1 MNPRLRSLLLATL
14 LVLAVGTSVASAQ
27 EGERGPIYVVQEGDT
42 LIAIAS
48 RFGTTVTALVE
59 ANGIADPSSIQPG
72 MELVIP
78 GFESVRGV
86 LTLHEVAF
94 GESAAALAVAY
105 HLPLASFEKL
115 NRLVN
120 PGRLYVG
127 QAAVVPEP
135 ITGGP
140 ANARTEFLKEG
151 QGLLE
156 SAVLWDTSPWLL
168 SGDSASLWKLA
179 EEPVYI
185 IGGEA
190 LPRDLPAGLEQVTID
205 PLPLVQG
212 RTAVVHATAAPGTT
226 MGGELAGHVLN
237 LVLEDS
243 ESGAWAGLQGIYA
256 LQTPGL
262 VDFELRLET
271 DGVAR
276 SFLQPVRVLDG
287 GYSRE
292 ALQGIPADTLDPAN
306 TVPEDEHI
314 AEIVSAV
321 TTERRWFYL
330 FQFPTTYF
338 ETFPSRFGTRRS
350 YNGSAYSYYHTGL
363 DLFGN
368 TKTAVLA
375 PAPGQVVF
383 AGPLAVRG
391 NATYIDHGWGVY
403 TGYLHQSEIF
413 VKPGDLV
420 ETGDTIGMVGA
431 TGRVTGAHLHWEVWV
446 GGVPVDPLEWTERVM
461 P

>member
-1 MNPRLRSLLLATL
+1 L
-14 LVLAVGTSVASAQ
+14 LVLAVGTRDASAQ
-27 EGERGPIYVVQEGDT
+27 EGERGPIYVVLEGDT

-48 RFGTTVTALVE
+48 RFGTTVAALVE
-59 ANGIADPSSIQPG
+59 ANGIVDPSSIQPG
-72 MELVIP
+72 MELFIP
-78 GFESVRGV
+78 GFEGVSGV
-86 LTLHEVAF
+86 LTIHEVAF
-94 GESAAALAVAY
+94 GESAAALAMAY

-115 NRLVN
+115 NRLVI

-135 ITGGP
+135 VSGSP

-156 SAVLWDTSPWLL
+156 AAVLWDTNPWLI

-179 EEPVYI
+179 EEAVYI
-185 IGGEA
+185 AGGEE
-190 LPRDLPAGLEQVTID
+190 LPRDLPVGLEQVALD
-205 PLPLVQG
+205 PLTLVQG

-226 MGGELAGHVLN
+226 LSGELAGHALN
-237 LVLEDS
+237 FVLEDS
-243 ESGAWAGLQGIYA
+243 ESGAWAGLQGIHA
-256 LQTPGL
+256 LQPPGL
-262 VDFELRLET
+262 VDFELRLEA

-276 SFLQPVRVLDG
+276 SFLQPVRVIDG
-287 GYSRE
+287 GYTRE
-292 ALQGIPADTLDPAN
+292 TLQVPSETLDPAN
-306 TVPEDEHI
+306 TVPEDAHI
-314 AEIVSAV
+314 AEIVSV
-321 TTERRWFYL
+321 FTTERLWSSI
-330 FQFPTTYF
+330 FQFPAAYF

-363 DLFGN
+363 DLYGN
-368 TKTAVLA
+368 PKTPVLA
-375 PAPGQVVF
+375 PAAGRVVF

-403 TGYLHQSEIF
+403 TGYLHQSEIL
-413 VKPGDLV
+413 VAPGDLV

-431 TGRVTGAHLHWEVWV
+431 TGRVTGAHLHWEIWV

>member
-1 MNPRLRSLLLATL
+1 MSPRARSLLLAAL

-48 RFGTTVTALVE
+48 RFGTTLEALVD

-72 MELVIP
+72 MELVVP
-78 GFESVRGV
+78 GFEGVSGV
-86 LTLHEVAF
+86 LTFHEVAF
-94 GESAAALAVAY
+94 GESAAALAMAY

-115 NRLVN
+115 NRLVI

-127 QAAVVPEP
+127 QSAVVPEP
-135 ITGGP
+135 VSGG
-140 ANARTEFLKEG
+140 AAHARTEFLKEG

-156 SAVLWDTSPWLL
+156 AAVLWDTSPWLI

-179 EEPVYI
+179 GEPAYI
-185 IGGEA
+185 VGGEA

-212 RTAVVHATAAPGTT
+212 RTAVVHAQAPPGTT
-226 MGGELAGHVLN
+226 LSGELADHVLN

-243 ESGAWAGLQGIYA
+243 ESGTWVGLQGIYA

-262 VDFELRLET
+262 VDFDLRLET
-271 DGVAR
+271 DGVER
-276 SFLQPVRVLDG
+276 SFRQPVRVIDG
-287 GYSRE
+287 GYARE
-292 ALQGIPADTLDPAN
+292 TLVGLPAETLDPSN
-306 TVPEDEHI
+306 TVPEDKHI
-314 AEIVSAV
+314 AEIVSAF
-321 TTERRWFYL
+321 TTERQWSSL
-330 FQFPTTYF
+330 FQFPTSYY

-363 DLFGN
+363 DLYGN
-368 TKTAVLA
+368 PKTPVLA
-375 PAPGQVVF
+375 PAPGRVVF

-413 VKPGDLV
+413 VQPGDLV

-431 TGRVTGAHLHWEVWV
+431 TGRVTGAHLHWEIWV
-446 GGVPVDPLEWTERVM
+446 GGVPIDPLEWTEREM

>member
-1 MNPRLRSLLLATL
+1 MSPRARCLLLATL

-48 RFGTTVTALVE
+48 RFGTTVAALVE

-78 GFESVRGV
+78 GFEGVNGV
-86 LTLHEVAF
+86 LTFHEVAF
-94 GESAAALAVAY
+94 GESAAALAMAY
-105 HLPLASFEKL
+105 RLPLTSFEKL
-115 NRLVN
+115 NRLVI

-127 QAAVVPEP
+127 QAAIVPEP
-135 ITGGP
+135 VSGGP
-140 ANARTEFLKEG
+140 AHARTEFLKEG

-179 EEPVYI
+179 GEPAYI
-185 IGGEA
+185 VGGEA
-190 LPRDLPAGLEQVTID
+190 LPRDLPAGLEQVTLD
-205 PLPLVQG
+205 PLPLMQG
-212 RTAVVHATAAPGTT
+212 RTAVVHAVAVPGTT
-226 MGGELAGHVLN
+226 VGGELAGHALN
-237 LVLEDS
+237 LILEDS
-243 ESGAWAGLQGIYA
+243 ESGTWAGLQGIHA
-256 LQTPGL
+256 LQTTGL
-262 VDFELRLET
+262 VDFELRLQAE
-271 DGVAR
+271 GVER
-276 SFLQPVRVLDG
+276 SFLQPVRVIDG
-287 GYSRE
+287 GYTRE
-292 ALQGIPADTLDPAN
+292 TLQVPAETIDPAN
-306 TVPEDEHI
+306 TVPEDAQI
-314 AEIVSAV
+314 AGIVSAV

-330 FQFPTTYF
+330 FQFPASYF

-363 DLFGN
+363 DLYGN
-368 TKTAVLA
+368 PKTPVLA
-375 PAPGQVVF
+375 PAPGRVVF

-403 TGYLHQSEIF
+403 TGYLHQSEIL
-413 VKPGDLV
+413 VKPGDRV

-431 TGRVTGAHLHWEVWV
+431 TGRVTGAHLHWEIWV